1 MNRIVNLFLLL
12 ILGFS
17 FIFPAA
23 ASRYAQAEGATVITS
38 QPNTKSFKCIDPTG
52 KKLLCILVVTH
63 VKPPK
68 NTLTCKDPDNH
79 KFKCTY
85 IIINKK
91 YTNNIFHKIVF
102 LYVYV
107 TPKDRKLLYEN
118 KTKVVPIFVT
128 KIVVKIIHEHESS
141 GNVRVVV
148 IREQEDNY
156 RPTVVVIN
164 CFAPCFQ
171 EEYSRALIQN
181 TIINSPVFIKNFNQI
196 TSIVN
201 NVNTI
206 NSVNIIKNNIINNAY
221 LNNVNTDN
229 MNIFNPPPPPAY
241 SLTTLFSLPP
251 DTPIYKGGTTNPNI
265 GSPSITNG
273 IPNLPRNMT
282 TNTPSLNKSNTST
295 SPENNTTPTQNNTII
310 PPPPPSASN
319 QNLNNTTS
327 NASSSSQNNATSTPS
342 TPSNQQTMT
351 QGCGQGTDNSTCQL
365 NQNPTPTPTP
375 PPRQN
380 TTLSASVDCNVNP
393 NDPSCPQQNINNS
406 SNQDLGSDNNNNTN
420 GSSSSIGG
428 PSTYSGDYH
437 HHH

>member
-1 MNRIVNLFLLL
+1 MNRTVNFFLLL
-12 ILGFS
+12 VLGSS

-23 ASRYAQAEGATVITS
+23 AINYAQAEGASVITS
-38 QPNTKSFKCIDPTG
+38 QPNVKTFKCIDPTG
-52 KKLLCILVVTH
+52 KKLLCILVVTN

-118 KTKVVPIFVT
+118 KTKIVPIFVT
-128 KIVVKIIHEHESS
+128 KIVVKIIHEHEPS

-181 TIINSPVFIKNFNQI
+181 TIINSPVFITNFNQI

-241 SLTTLFSLPP
+241 SPTTLFSLPP
-251 DTPIYKGGTTNPNI
+251 DTPIYKGGTTKSNV
-265 GSPSITNG
+265 GLPSITNA
-273 IPNLPRNMT
+273 IPNLPGNMT
-282 TNTPSLNKSNTST
+282 TNKPNTST
-295 SPENNTTPTQNNTII
+295 SPENNATPTQNNTII

-319 QNLNNTTS
+319 QNPNNTTS
-327 NASSSSQNNATSTPS
+327 NVPSSSPSTTSTPS
-342 TPSNQQTMT
+342 TSSNQQTMT

-365 NQNPTPTPTP
+365 NQNPTPTA

-380 TTLSASVDCNVNP
+380 TTPSSSVDCNVNP

-406 SNQDLGSDNNNNTN
+406 SKQDLGGDNNNNTN
-420 GSSSSIGG
+420 GNSTGG
-428 PSTYSGDYH
+428 PSAYSGDYH

>member
-1 MNRIVNLFLLL
+1 MNRTVNLFLLL

-17 FIFPAA
+17 LIFPAA
-23 ASRYAQAEGATVITS
+23 AIKYAQAEGATVITS
-38 QPNTKSFKCIDPTG
+38 QPNAKSFKCIDPTG

-128 KIVVKIIHEHESS
+128 KIVVKIIHEHEPS

-181 TIINSPVFIKNFNQI
+181 TIINSPVFITNFNQI

-206 NSVNIIKNNIINNAY
+206 NSVNVIKNNIINNAY
-221 LNNVNTDN
+221 LNNVNTED
-229 MNIFNPPPPPAY
+229 MNILNPPPPPAY
-241 SLTTLFSLPP
+241 SPTTLFSLPP
-251 DTPIYKGGTTNPNI
+251 DTPINKGGTTNPNIGSRSITNPNI
-265 GSPSITNG
+265 GSPSITN
-273 IPNLPRNMT
+273 PNIGSPDITKGTLSLPRNIT
-282 TNTPSLNKSNTST
+282 TNTPSLNKLNTST
-295 SPENNTTPTQNNTII
+295 SSENTATPTQNNTII

-319 QNLNNTTS
+319 QNPNNTTS
-327 NASSSSQNNATSTPS
+327 NVPSSSQKTSSTPS

-365 NQNPTPTPTP
+365 NQ
-375 PPRQN
+375 
-380 TTLSASVDCNVNP
+380 
-393 NDPSCPQQNINNS
+393 I
-406 SNQDLGSDNNNNTN
+406 
-420 GSSSSIGG
+420 
-428 PSTYSGDYH
+428 
-437 HHH
+437 